1 MKIAL
6 IGYGKMG
13 QMLEKAAVGRGHSI
27 VARITSN
34 RWEAE
39 AIRHADTC
47 LEFTHP
53 ESALENIRKIAEL
66 KKEVIIGTTGWH
78 DKLELVQAIVEEHQ
92 IGALHSPNFSI
103 GVNLLLEI
111 LAHASKVMNAFKE
124 YDVAGLDIHHNQK
137 KDSPSG
143 TAMEIARTIEKN
155 MQRVDKV
162 PFSSMRCGS
171 VPGTHTVIFDSLCD
185 TISISH
191 TARNREGFA
200 QGAVQ
205 AAEWLRGRKG
215 LYTFADCM
223 REIIGTAAPADAAD
237 RTIN

>member
-13 QMLEKAAVGRGHSI
+13 QMIEKAALGRGHSI

-34 RWEAE
+34 QWDMEALLN
-39 AIRHADTC
+39 ADIC
-47 LEFTHP
+47 LEFTNP
-53 ESALENIRKIAEL
+53 ACVLENIKRIAEL

-78 DKLELVQAIVEEHQ
+78 DEMELIRSIVEENQ
-92 IGALHSPNFSI
+92 IGALYSPNFSI

-111 LAHASKVMNAFKE
+111 LAHASKVMNAFDE
-124 YDVAGLDIHHNQK
+124 YDVAGVDLHHNRK

-143 TAMEIARTIEKN
+143 TSLEIARIIEEN
-155 MQRVDKV
+155 MERINKV
-162 PFSSMRCGS
+162 PFSSIRCGS
-171 VPGTHTVIFDSLCD
+171 IPGTHTVLFDSPCD
-185 TISISH
+185 TISITH
-191 TARNREGFA
+191 EARNREGFA

-215 LYTFADCM
+215 LYTFAECM
-223 REIIGTAAPADAAD
+223 QEIIQ
-237 RTIN
+237 RRSS

>member
-13 QMLEKAAVGRGHSI
+13 QMIEKTALGRGHSI

-34 RWEAE
+34 QWDMEALLN
-39 AIRHADTC
+39 ADIC

-53 ESALENIRKIAEL
+53 DCVLENIRKIAEL

-78 DKLELVQAIVEEHQ
+78 DEMELVRSIVEEHQ
-92 IGALHSPNFSI
+92 IGALYSPNFSI

-111 LAHASKVMNAFKE
+111 LAHASKVMNAFEE
-124 YDVAGLDIHHNQK
+124 YDVAGIDFHHNRK

-143 TAMEIARTIEKN
+143 TSLEIARTIEEN
-155 MQRVDKV
+155 MERINKV
-162 PFSSMRCGS
+162 PFSSIRCGS
-171 VPGTHTVIFDSLCD
+171 IPGTHTVLFDSLCD
-185 TISISH
+185 TISITH
-191 TARNREGFA
+191 EARNREGFA

-215 LYTFADCM
+215 LYTFAECM
-223 REIIGTAAPADAAD
+223 QEIIQ
-237 RTIN
+237 RRSS